1 MEYIDGDL
9 LDSYI
14 EVNTPEREYGERTVA
29 NVFSQL
35 LRAVSHCHSSNVIHR
50 DINPTNIMLTKN
62 NDIRLIDFGF
72 ATQQHSINTAKYVGD
87 PNYTAPEVFEGRT
100 TTASDMWSLGVV
112 LYQMVSGHLPFK
124 QKSKAL
130 TIKDIMA
137 NEWLWRSPE
146 FDNISKY
153 CKDLIKKLL
162 QKNPKQR
169 ITAEKAMNHKWFRYL
184 LADDQQKVDD
194 NVLGRL
200 TTFKGQSTLKRAGL
214 DMLVGMISQDEIKD
228 LKAQFEAIDKKGD
241 GTIEIAEL
249 KPLLKK
255 QGLRM
260 DEK

>member
-1 MEYIDGDL
+1 
-9 LDSYI
+9 
-14 EVNTPEREYGERTVA
+14 
-29 NVFSQL
+29 
-35 LRAVSHCHSSNVIHR
+35 
-50 DINPTNIMLTKN
+50 MLTKN

-162 QKNPKQR
+162 QKNPK
-169 ITAEKAMNHKWFRYL
+169 
-184 LADDQQKVDD
+184 
-194 NVLGRL
+194 
-200 TTFKGQSTLKRAGL
+200 
-214 DMLVGMISQDEIKD
+214 
-228 LKAQFEAIDKKGD
+228 
-241 GTIEIAEL
+241 
-249 KPLLKK
+249 
-255 QGLRM
+255 
-260 DEK
+260 